1 MNIRVANKKDLDTV
15 FAIYDRARKFMREHG
30 NPDQWG
36 DVYPSNEIINDDI
49 RNENLY
55 IVEGDEGDIA
65 GVFAYFPD
73 GDPDY
78 DDLNGEWLND
88 EPYVAIHR
96 IASAGTQKGV
106 FSRIVEFCL
115 ERASNIKVDTYMDNI
130 VMQSALKKHGFIL
143 CGTIS
148 VEGMEFLAYQL
159 VKKS

>member
-36 DVYPSNEIINDDI
+36 DVYPPEELI
-49 RNENLY
+49 RSDVKDGRLHV
-55 IVEGDEGDIA
+55 VEGDDGNIA
-65 GVFAYFPD
+65 GVFSYFPD

-78 DDLNGEWLND
+78 DEINGAWLND

-106 FSRIVEFCL
+106 FSRILEFCL
-115 ERASNIKVDTYMDNI
+115 ERASNIKIDTHTQNT
-130 VMQSALKKHGFIL
+130 VMQAILQKHGFVL

-148 VEGMEFLAYQL
+148 IVGMDFLTYQL